1 MNPIKL
7 LFAGLAIYA
16 CLVGLLWMFQ
26 ERIAFPAP
34 RRPLPDPA
42 SMGIAAAERVSV
54 TTSDG
59 VELLGWYLYPDQLA
73 EPDSVPDQVREDV
86 KSPGLIWFYGN
97 YETVGVMA
105 PVIRE
110 LRPPGWGVLI
120 LDIRGYG
127 ESGGT
132 ASEAGFYLDADA
144 AWGFMTSRP
153 EIDASRIAVYG
164 RSLGTALA
172 LHVAASKPVAAVILE
187 APFTSG
193 TDMARAFY
201 WWVPRF
207 AVRVK
212 LDNIANAELIEAPL
226 LVLHGSDDEIV
237 PVEMGRAVAEAGRA
251 QAFQVYEGVGHNEM
265 LLGDPE
271 RYRGDWMAFIE
282 SAVEDRE

>member
-1 MNPIKL
+1 MNMLKL
-7 LFAGLAIYA
+7 LMAGLAIYA
-16 CLVGLLWMFQ
+16 CLVGLLWLFQ

-34 RRPLPDPA
+34 RRKLPEPV
-42 SMGIAAAERVSV
+42 SMGIEAAERVSV
-54 TTSDG
+54 ITSDG
-59 VELLGWYLYPDQLA
+59 VELLGWYLHPDPGLVA
-73 EPDSVPDQVREDV
+73 G
-86 KSPGLIWFYGN
+86 KAPGLIWFYGN

-132 ASEAGFYLDADA
+132 ATEAGFYLDADA
-144 AWGFMTSRP
+144 AWDFLSSRP
-153 EIDASRIAVYG
+153 EIDPARIAIYG

-172 LHVAASKPVAAVILE
+172 LHLAASKPVAAVILE

-212 LDNIANAELIEAPL
+212 LDNMANAEAVNAPL

-237 PVEMGRAVAEAGRA
+237 PVAMGRAVAKAGRA
-251 QAFQVYEGVGHNEM
+251 KAFHVYEGAGHNEM

-271 RYRGDWMAFIE
+271 RYRAEWMAFLR
-282 SAVEDRE
+282 SAVET